1 LTEKPKPNNKALRIR
16 RMVKSKK
23 PNFVRYESWRYV
35 RLGKAWKKQIGLDNK
50 ARLKLKGWEV
60 SPRIG
65 FRGPREARN
74 LHPSGYKEMIV
85 YNLKNLEKVDPKL
98 YAIRISHQ
106 VGTRKRMLILGK
118 AEELGLKVLNP
129 IAEVTLP
136 PSKTEI
142 TEEEETKE
150 ISKGKETEGKEPE
163 KKEQEKREAK
173 KEPEKKKAKKQEKG
187 EEKREQAKK
196 EKQVTKITPKKSSK
210 TAEKGKKD
218 ETKTKKKGRES
229 E

>member
-1 LTEKPKPNNKALRIR
+1 
-16 RMVKSKK
+16 MVKSKK
-23 PNFVRYESWRYV
+23 PDFVRYESWRYV
-35 RLGKAWKKQIGLDNK
+35 RLGKSWRKQIGLDNK

-74 LHPSGYKEMIV
+74 LHPSGYKEIIV
-85 YNLKNLEKVDPKL
+85 YNLKNLDKVDPKL
-98 YAIRISHQ
+98 YAIRVSHQ

-142 TEEEETKE
+142 TEEEEIKE
-150 ISKGKETEGKEPE
+150 VSKGKEEGKELK
-163 KKEQEKREAK
+163 KKEQEKKEAK
-173 KEPEKKKAKKQEKG
+173 KEPEKKKARKQEKV
-187 EEKREQAKK
+187 EEKREQEKK
-196 EKQVTKITPKKSSK
+196 ERRITK
-210 TAEKGKKD
+210 TAPKTSPKAGERGRKD
-218 ETKTKKKGRES
+218 ESKTKKKGR
-229 E
+229 